1 MRQLLAVLVFVSG
14 LLSVGCAVKSSEQNA
29 TIGTQAKV
37 LGATQGAKK
46 QEVEA
51 KALRDRIDGD
61 LAAQKEN
68 ARKENEAGTNTGTN

>member
-1 MRQLLAVLVFVSG
+1 MRQLLAVLVFVSS

-37 LGATQGAKK
+37 LGSTQAAKK

-68 ARKENEAGTNTGTN
+68 ARKGNEAGTKTGTN